1 VAASKKSTKFT
12 PDVAKAIC
20 AAIENGYTKAM
31 VAKKVNIPTDMI
43 TRWLRLGRQ
52 GHEDFRDFT
61 IEYDASQ
68 GVAVQNMVDQVIE
81 HSKKDWR
88 AAAWLLER
96 RYDQFKLKARTSE
109 KAQKRLDE
117 LAIKKAEAE
126 IIQINAK
133 TNESKGA
140 PMAETGIMDALAPS
154 EDPAAEH

>member
-1 VAASKKSTKFT
+1 MAKKASTKFT
-12 PDVAKAIC
+12 AAVAQAIC
-20 AAIENGYTKAM
+20 DGIEAGYTKAM

-109 KAQKRLDE
+109 RAQKRLDE

-126 IIQINAK
+126 IVQINAK
-133 TNESKGA
+133 TNEAKRA
-140 PMAETGIMDALAPS
+140 PMAEAGILDALAS
-154 EDPAAEH
+154 GEDPVAEN

>member
-1 VAASKKSTKFT
+1 MAKKASTKFT
-12 PDVAKAIC
+12 AAVAQAIC
-20 AAIENGYTKAM
+20 DGIEAGYTKAM

-126 IIQINAK
+126 IVQINAK
-133 TNESKGA
+133 TNEAKRA
-140 PMAETGIMDALAPS
+140 PMAEAGILDALAS
-154 EDPAAEH
+154 GEDPVAEN

>member
-1 VAASKKSTKFT
+1 MAKKASTKFT
-12 PDVAKAIC
+12 AAVAQAIC
-20 AAIENGYTKAM
+20 DGIEAGYTKAM

-126 IIQINAK
+126 IVQINAK
-133 TNESKGA
+133 TNEAKRA
-140 PMAETGIMDALAPS
+140 PMAEAGILDALAS
-154 EDPAAEH
+154 GEDPMAEN

>member
-1 VAASKKSTKFT
+1 MAKKASTKFT
-12 PDVAKAIC
+12 AAVAQAIC
-20 AAIENGYTKAM
+20 DGIEAGYTKAM

-126 IIQINAK
+126 IVQINAK
-133 TNESKGA
+133 TNEAKRA
-140 PMAETGIMDALAPS
+140 PMAEAGILDALATG
-154 EDPAAEH
+154 EDPVAEN

>member
-1 VAASKKSTKFT
+1 MAKKASTKFT
-12 PDVAKAIC
+12 AAVAQAIC
-20 AAIENGYTKAM
+20 DGIEAGYTKAM

-126 IIQINAK
+126 IVQINAK
-133 TNESKGA
+133 TNEAKRA
-140 PMAETGIMDALAPS
+140 PMAESGIPDALAS
-154 EDPAAEH
+154 GEDPVAEN